1 MKGQV
6 TIFVILAIVVMIAF
20 GFVFFLM
27 DYSRQSALN
36 EQADQALTEYTNSIN
51 LKTLVQSCIRTNT
64 NYALWLAG
72 NQGGIISTTQD
83 GSQTLQQ
90 HSAIYENNEFDV
102 LTELNISYWIFD
114 GFTPPFLCDLNGPN
128 RPGSGSAGRATTCRI
143 RESYSTNNNLQ
154 HSLANYIKTTVNECV
169 NLEEFITKKGTVIDS
184 GNPNTTVVL
193 AENGLTVL
201 VEYPFIISVPGKE
214 TEYKSINF
222 TYNSMVR
229 LQKVYNLAYEIAGNI
244 NANTNFVLE
253 TDYQNLQ
260 FYDDG
265 LVVQKVL
272 NFQNSTGTCTA
283 IDCTNDLIWIKDE
296 KSNLYG
302 EPYIFKYAI
311 KDSN

>member
-36 EQADQALTEYTNSIN
+36 EQADQALAEYTNSIN

-72 NQGGIISTTQD
+72 NQGGVISTNQKGTQP
-83 GSQTLQQ
+83 LQKY
-90 HSAIYENNEFDV
+90 SSIYENNEFDV
-102 LTELNISYWIFD
+102 LTEINISYWIFD
-114 GFTPPFLCDLNGPN
+114 GFTPPYLCDLNGPN
-128 RPGSGSAGRATTCRI
+128 RPGSGSAGRAATCLI
-143 RESYSTNNNLQ
+143 RESYSTHNNLQ
-154 HSLANYIKTTVNECV
+154 NSITNYIKETVNECV
-169 NLEEFITKKGTVIDS
+169 NLEAFITKKGTVITAAT
-184 GNPNTTVVL
+184 PKTQVVF
-193 AENGLTVL
+193 AENSLTVL
-201 VEYPFIISVPGKE
+201 VEYPFNISVPGEE
-214 TEYKSINF
+214 TEFKSINF

-253 TDYQNLQ
+253 TEYQNLR

-272 NFQNSTGTCTA
+272 NFQNATGTCTA

-302 EPYIFKYAI
+302 DAYIFKYAI
-311 KDSN
+311 KDGN